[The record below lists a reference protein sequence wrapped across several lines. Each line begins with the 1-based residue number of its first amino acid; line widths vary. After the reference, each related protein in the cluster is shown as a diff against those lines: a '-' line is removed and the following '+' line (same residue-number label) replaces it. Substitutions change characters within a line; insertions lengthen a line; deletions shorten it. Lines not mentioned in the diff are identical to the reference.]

1 MEKLSGHTEE
11 VDESTA
17 EKIKNLFD
25 RFDSLYNRN
34 PKKALLI
41 AALAFA
47 SGTGAITGM
56 GEYMRYR
63 YDKVG
68 YLNSEIHQKIYE
80 DFKLGKAERGA
91 ASRLR
96 QEIGVESVAFIE
108 GLESVTDEEGRKR
121 YIEEHKAESLTVS
134 GFDVLSK
141 KYGGPSNE
149 EMKEVVGSLPTT
161 YQIDA
166 PTIRYEDEKMPL
178 PERYG
183 IKEKG
188 SDIPEIEA
196 AHASPSANEIVF
208 SAGARGSF
216 WFDLS
221 CVLHEEAHLKDW
233 STNKSLTLEERM
245 TLVQEVIDRVN
256 APDRFR
262 SAYVESIKNP
272 NRQVE
277 LDTKAT
283 EYYAEITEAY
293 FDRTHFLLSQKD
305 KQIIEQVVHET
316 NPTFTERD
324 RRKVGDKIDS
334 IVHAKFPP
342 YTGPNKPRPI
352 RPTSN

>member
-1 MEKLSGHTEE
+1 MEKLRHAEDT
-11 VDESTA
+11 DESTA
-17 EKIKNLFD
+17 EKKRNLID
-25 RFDSLYNRN
+25 RLDSLCDRN
-34 PKKALLI
+34 PKRAILVT
-41 AALAFA
+41 ALAF
-47 SGTGAITGM
+47 SFGFGVITGA
-56 GEYMRYR
+56 GEY
-63 YDKVG
+63 VG
-68 YLNSEIHQKIYE
+68 YHQNRTNYLNSEIHQKIYE
-80 DFKLGKAERGA
+80 DFELGEAERGV

-121 YIEEHKAESLTVS
+121 YIEEHKAASLSVS

-149 EMKEVVGSLPTT
+149 EMMEVVGSLPVT

-166 PTIRYEDEKMPL
+166 PTIRYEDEEMPL
-178 PERYG
+178 PEIYG
-183 IKEKG
+183 IKKKG
-188 SDIPEIEA
+188 SDIPEVEA

-208 SAGARGSF
+208 SAGSRGMF

-233 STNKSLTLEERM
+233 STNKTLTLEERM
-245 TLVQEVIDRVN
+245 TLVQEIIDRVN
-256 APDRFR
+256 APDRFH

-272 NRQVE
+272 NKQVE
-277 LDTKAT
+277 LNTKAT